1 MTRAAVA
8 LGSNLGDRRANLEF
22 AVRGLASCGEVVGV
36 SGLYETAP
44 VGGPEQGPYLNAVAI
59 VDTMLPA
66 EQLLAGLHDIE
77 RRRGRTRTIHWGP
90 RTLDLD
96 LLLYGRESHATDD
109 CVVPHPRMHE
119 RRFVVEPLLNVWPEA
134 ALPDGTRVSTLKAS
148 VADQDLTDLGV
159 WWPPRPAA
167 QGFVERGGWWVAA
180 QFLLIGLVVVAL
192 GTGGPVLPGGSAL
205 RVGGAVV
212 ALAGLALGMLGLRH
226 LGDRLTPFPEPLA
239 GGEIIRAGVYAKAR
253 HPIYGGTVLGLAGMA
268 LFGASLYGLLAAMFA
283 GVFFWMKAGREE
295 RRLLDR
301 FPHYAE
307 YRERTRAR
315 LVPWVL

>member
-8 LGSNLGDRRANLEF
+8 LGSNMGDRRANLEF

-36 SGLYETAP
+36 SDLYETAP

-59 VDTMLPA
+59 VDTTLPA

-96 LLLYGRESHATDD
+96 LLLYGRESHTSDS
-109 CVVPHPRMHE
+109 CMVPHPRMHE

-134 ALPDGTRVSTLKAS
+134 ALPDGTRVSTFAATF
-148 VADQDLTDLGV
+148 ADQDLSNLGA
-159 WWPPRPAA
+159 WWPPRQAG
-167 QGFVERGGWWVAA
+167 QGFRERGGWWVVA
-180 QFLLIGLVVVAL
+180 QLLLIGLVVAAL
-192 GTGGPVLPGGSAL
+192 GMGGPVIPGESAL
-205 RVGGAVV
+205 RVGGAVL
-212 ALAGLALGMLGLRH
+212 ALAGLALGILGLSH

-239 GGEIIRAGVYAKAR
+239 GGEIIHAGVYATVR
-253 HPIYGGTVLGLAGMA
+253 HPIYGGIVLGLVGIA
-268 LFGASLYGLLAAMFA
+268 LFGASLYGLLLAMLA

-295 RRLLDR
+295 MRLLER